1 MVLWLFVLSSLAGV
15 IATPSIKPNDACK
28 CAPTDECWPSLSI
41 WNALNA
47 TTNDHLIKTEPEAIS
62 CYPGPAQD
70 VGKCAAIDANW
81 TDARF
86 HSQNPVGLS
95 YPIDDTCP
103 PINTTAGEIADACT
117 LGSNPWYAVNA
128 TLTQDVISAV
138 TFAKRQNVRLVIKD
152 TGHDLLGRSTG
163 YGSLEIWLRNLRT
176 GLSFV
181 SKHTST
187 CQADPWTGAAISIG
201 GGYTF
206 DDVYK
211 VAKANNV
218 VVVGGGTPS
227 VGALGGWM
235 QGGGHGPASRQFGLG
250 ADQVLE
256 AEVVLAN
263 GERITASPCLNA
275 DVYWA
280 IRGGGPGTYGV
291 VTKTIIKAYP
301 MVNVQVQHVA
311 IAPLTDN
318 TTALLDAISNLYEA
332 YPDLNDKGYAGYGTW
347 SINQPAPLFANFT
360 AGYVHGFYT
369 FDKSIKYA
377 QSTFAPTLQKL
388 LPYNGTSLF
397 ISITYVSYPDYWTF
411 YTAESGQEPAVG
423 STGSALTSRLFSR
436 SAVQHDT
443 SGLRSMLDVIAGTPE
458 QYTSN
463 TFELVS
469 GGANFA
475 KPDSYS
481 GLNPAWRIS
490 YFSNIV
496 ARGWA
501 PGATQAEQ
509 ASVRHDITFVK
520 GAAMEKQAPDTGV
533 YMNEANR
540 LDPDWKQNFYGKH
553 YERLSEIKAKVD
565 PSGLLYCPTCVGS
578 DKWKEDSTGRL
589 CKV

>member
-1 MVLWLFVLSSLAGV
+1 MPAYQHHGRR
-15 IATPSIKPNDACK
+15 
-28 CAPTDECWPSLSI
+28 
-41 WNALNA
+41 
-47 TTNDHLIKTEPEAIS
+47 S
-62 CYPGPAQD
+62 CRYLHAWIQPM
-70 VGKCAAIDANW
+70 
-81 TDARF
+81 
-86 HSQNPVGLS
+86 
-95 YPIDDTCP
+95 
-103 PINTTAGEIADACT
+103 
-117 LGSNPWYAVNA
+117 
-128 TLTQDVISAV
+128 
-138 TFAKRQNVRLVIKD
+138 FAKRQNVRLVIKD

-163 YGSLEIWLRNLRT
+163 FGSIEIWLRNLRT
-176 GLSFV
+176 GLRFE
-181 SKHTST
+181 SKYTSA
-187 CQADPWTGAAISIG
+187 CQANPWTGAAISIG

-206 DDVYK
+206 FDVYK

-263 GERITASPCLNA
+263 GECITASPCLNA

-318 TTALLDAISNLYEA
+318 TAALLDAIAILYEA
-332 YPDLNDKGYAGYGTW
+332 YPDLNDVGYAGYGTW

-369 FDKSIKYA
+369 FDKSIAYA
-377 QSTFAPTLQKL
+377 QSTFAPTPQKL

-397 ISITYVSYPDYWTF
+397 ISVTYVSYPDYWTF
-411 YTAESGQEPAVG
+411 YTAESGQEPSVG
-423 STGSALTSRLFSR
+423 STSSALTSRLFSR
-436 SAVQHDT
+436 SAVQRDT
-443 SGLRSMLDVIAGTPE
+443 SGLRSMLDIIAGTPE
-458 QYTSN
+458 QCTSN

-481 GLNPAWRIS
+481 GLNPAWRTS

-496 ARGWA
+496 ARGWG
-501 PGATQAEQ
+501 PNATQADID
-509 ASVRHDITFVK
+509 SVRHDITFVK

-553 YERLSEIKAKVD
+553 YERLSSIKKNVD
-565 PSGLLYCPTCVGS
+565 PNGLFYCPTCVGS
-578 DKWKEDSTGRL
+578 DQWKEDSTGRL
-589 CKV
+589 CRV

>member
-1 MVLWLFVLSSLAGV
+1 MALWLFALSSVAGLV
-15 IATPSIKPNDACK
+15 ATTSVKPNDACK
-28 CAPTDECWPSLSI
+28 FAPTDECWPSLSI

-47 TTNDHLIKTEPEAIS
+47 TTNGHLIKSEPEAIS
-62 CYPGPAQD
+62 CYPGPAHD
-70 VGKCAAIDANW
+70 VTKCAAIDASW

-103 PINTTAGEIADACT
+103 PINTTAGEVADTCT

-128 TLTQDVISAV
+128 TSTQDVISAI
-138 TFAKRQNVRLVIKD
+138 TFAKRLNVRLVIKD

-176 GLSFV
+176 GLSFEPEY
-181 SKHTST
+181 SST
-187 CQADPWTGAAISIG
+187 CQANTWTGAAISIG

-263 GERITASPCLNA
+263 GECITASPCLNA

-318 TTALLDAISNLYEA
+318 TTALLDAIAILYEA

-347 SINQPAPLFANFT
+347 SINQPTPLFANFT

-369 FDKSIKYA
+369 FNETIMYA
-377 QSTFAPTLQKL
+377 QSTFASTLQKL
-388 LPYNGTSLF
+388 GPYNDTSLY

-423 STGSALTSRLFSR
+423 STGSALTARLFSR

-501 PGATQAEQ
+501 PAATQAEQ

-520 GAAMEKQAPDTGV
+520 GAAMEKQAPETGV

-553 YERLSEIKAKVD
+553 YARLSSIKENVD
-565 PSGLLYCPTCVGS
+565 PNGLFYCPTCVGS
-578 DKWKEDSTGRL
+578 DEWKEDSTGRL